1 MSFRQKY
8 NDMIPTLKEKCEI
21 SNAMRTPRV
30 EKVVV
35 SVGVGKDGQDKKIL
49 QSIVD
54 TISLITGQKA
64 MVTEA
69 RKSIAGF
76 KAREGMPSGV
86 KVTLRGASMYNFLEK
101 LISIAL
107 PRVKDFRGVSAK
119 GFDGRGNY
127 NFGLDEQLMFPEV
140 VYDDIIVTHG
150 MNITI
155 VTSTESDK
163 EAYTLLEMLGLPFA
177 KGR

>member
-1 MSFRQKY
+1 MSLKQKY
-8 NDMIPTLKEKCEI
+8 NDMIPALKEKCEI
-21 SNAMRTPRV
+21 KNAMRIPRL
-30 EKVVV
+30 EKIVV
-35 SVGVGKDGQDKKIL
+35 SVGVGKNGQDKKIL
-49 QSIVD
+49 QSVVD

-64 MVTEA
+64 IVTKA
-69 RKSIAGF
+69 KKSIAGF
-76 KAREGMPSGV
+76 KARAGMPSGV
-86 KVTLRGASMYNFLEK
+86 KVTLRGANMYNFLEK

-107 PRVKDFRGVSAK
+107 PRVKDFRGLSAK

-127 NFGLDEQLMFPEV
+127 SFGLDEQLMFPEV
-140 VYDDIIVTHG
+140 VYDDIMIIHG